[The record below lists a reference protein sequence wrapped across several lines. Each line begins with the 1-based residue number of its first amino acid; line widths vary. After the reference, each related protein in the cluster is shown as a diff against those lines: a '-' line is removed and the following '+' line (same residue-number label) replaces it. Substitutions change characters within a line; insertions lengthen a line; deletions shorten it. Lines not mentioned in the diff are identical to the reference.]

1 MRINYLNL
9 NQGEPVELA
18 HKISVFVGP
27 NNSGKS
33 QTLKDI
39 RYLMD
44 RQQAN
49 MKPVIL
55 KDDTTCFEIPDLQT
69 IKRDVLFAE
78 SRISVNQY
86 TVEVIGSN
94 LIGKKSFDVTIQ
106 QIEDYDSY
114 SNDQKRRLFFS
125 WFGKSYIALM
135 DAETRL
141 RLSSET
147 NSYNPSEERPQNLLQ
162 SLFEYTEIENV
173 LRTAFKEA
181 FKQDIKLDISQMQ
194 KICLRVGNNVNKI
207 PNDTRTAYTV
217 ATNIPKIDSQGDGFR
232 SFAGIV
238 IGLLICKNRIILLD
252 EPEAFLHPAQAFFLG
267 KWIGEN
273 SAALGSQLLIC
284 THSSNFLSGILTGTK
299 DLDVFR
305 LHREGNQTFYNHLS
319 PEVGNQLIGN
329 PILSSQRVIEG
340 IFHSGVVICE
350 ADADRAVYQSVAS
363 IYHNSNREI
372 LFIHAHNKQTLA
384 PVTKVLK
391 QTGTPVAVIADID
404 ILRFED
410 DLDKTYEALTG
421 KEIIQELKNRQKMLV
436 GFLSSRPDNEVLQEL
451 IQNVEELLKQLQ
463 CNEHKLEGAKGAL
476 SRIKSETSKWS
487 EIKKN
492 GVDALDSDQKEN
504 AKQLIKE
511 LEKVGLFVV
520 SAGELEGWLSLGT
533 QKKNK
538 WIIEALKVIN
548 EHRASEQLIKFVGDV
563 LGYFNK
569 KKLA

>member
-9 NQGEPVELA
+9 KQGEPVQLA

-39 RYLMD
+39 RLLMD
-44 RQQAN
+44 RPQAN
-49 MKPVIL
+49 STPVIL
-55 KDDTTCFEIPDLQT
+55 KDDTTCFDIPDVRT
-69 IKRDVLFAE
+69 IKNDIPFYA
-78 SRISVNQY
+78 SRTNVDHY
-86 TVEVIGSN
+86 TFEGIRSN
-94 LIGKKSFDVTIQ
+94 LTEKNAFDIHIPQ
-106 QIEDYDSY
+106 LESYDGRPD
-114 SNDQKRRLFFS
+114 DQKRNMFFS

-147 NSYNPSEERPQNLLQ
+147 SSFNPSEDRPQNLLQ
-162 SLFEYTEIENV
+162 SLFKSTEIENI

-181 FKQDIKLDISQMQ
+181 FKQDIKLDVSQLQ
-194 KICLRVGNNVNKI
+194 KICLRVGNNVSQI
-207 PNDTRTAYTV
+207 PADPRTAYTV
-217 ATNIPKIDSQGDGFR
+217 AKSIPKIDNQGDGYR

-299 DLDVFR
+299 DLDIFR
-305 LHREGNQTFYNHLS
+305 LHRVENQTFYNHLTS
-319 PEVGNQLIGN
+319 EVAKQLIGN

-350 ADADRAVYQSVAS
+350 ADADRAVYQSVAA
-363 IYHNSNREI
+363 ICHNSNREV

-384 PVTKVLK
+384 LVASVLK

-404 ILRFED
+404 ILRPEKD
-410 DLDKTYEALTG
+410 IDEVYGVLTDNNMPAELKAKQAQLDVFIENRP
-421 KEIIQELKNRQKMLV
+421 EEEVFQELKK
-436 GFLSSRPDNEVLQEL
+436 
-451 IQNVEELLKQLQ
+451 NVTEFMQQL
-463 CNEHKLEGAKGAL
+463 EDGKHTLEGARSAL
-476 SRIKSETSKWS
+476 SRIQKETSKWS
-487 EIKKN
+487 VIKRD
-492 GVDALDSDQKEN
+492 GVSVLPVSEKSN
-504 AKQLIKE
+504 ADQLIGE
-511 LEKVGLFVV
+511 LAKVGLFVV
-520 SAGELEGWLSLGT
+520 PVGELEGWIDLGT
-533 QKKNK
+533 HKKNK
-538 WIIEALKVIN
+538 WIVPALDVIN
-548 EHRASEQLIKFVGDV
+548 NRNTPPALSYFVGGI
-563 LGYFNK
+563 LKYFSRM
-569 KKLA
+569 